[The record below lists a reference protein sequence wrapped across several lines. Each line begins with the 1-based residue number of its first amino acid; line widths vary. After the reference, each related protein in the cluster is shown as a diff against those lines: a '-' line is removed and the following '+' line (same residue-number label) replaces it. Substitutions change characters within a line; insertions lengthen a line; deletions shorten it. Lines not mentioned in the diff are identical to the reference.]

1 MPFASRVAKA
11 SDHIHLANRNQE
23 ALDFLIGAEPRFPEW
38 TATVA
43 FYKGVHIVEAVF
55 AVQCIEASTDHWER
69 LHKLKSNRRFEKMHE
84 HFRPMF
90 NVSLIARYL
99 TDLGGKGYRTFA
111 DYLPADQVKP
121 KIVRHR
127 LHQLEESAVK
137 FLNKEAE
144 NLTRAVQPAPSAKS
158 VPPAK

>member
-1 MPFASRVAKA
+1 MAKA

-43 FYKGVHIVEAVF
+43 FYKAVHIVEAVF

-99 TDLGGKGYRTFA
+99 SDLGGTAYKTFT

-127 LHQLEESAVK
+127 LHRLEESAVK
-137 FLNKEAE
+137 FLNKEAGK
-144 NLTRAVQPAPSAKS
+144 LARVVPTD
-158 VPPAK
+158 PPAKPASK